1 MEQAE
6 KANLCH
12 YSYLNFAFFSYKNS
26 FNKINLMKRIILIS
40 LGCLCVGLGF
50 VGVFVPG
57 IPTTIFLIIALWAF
71 TKSSEKL
78 RHWLLNH
85 KRFGPILN
93 NWQEHKVVPRRAKIL
108 MVVLMSLAVIL
119 FYYSSQ
125 SLILTIGL
133 IIILVSVAIYVIS
146 LPSEIPENSY

>member
-1 MEQAE
+1 
-6 KANLCH
+6 
-12 YSYLNFAFFSYKNS
+12 
-26 FNKINLMKRIILIS
+26 MKRAILIS
-40 LGCLCVGLGF
+40 LGWLCVGLGF
-50 VGVFVPG
+50 VGIFVPG

-93 NWQEHKVVPRRAKIL
+93 NWQEHKVVPRKAKIL
-108 MVVLMSLAVIL
+108 MVILMSLAVVL

-125 SLILTIGL
+125 NLYLTIGL

-146 LPSEIPENSY
+146 LPSKTPEKSY

>member
-1 MEQAE
+1 
-6 KANLCH
+6 
-12 YSYLNFAFFSYKNS
+12 
-26 FNKINLMKRIILIS
+26 MKRTILIS
-40 LGCLCVGLGF
+40 LGWLCVGLGF

-119 FYYSSQ
+119 FYYSLQ

-146 LPSEIPENSY
+146 LPSKAPENSY

>member
-1 MEQAE
+1 
-6 KANLCH
+6 
-12 YSYLNFAFFSYKNS
+12 
-26 FNKINLMKRIILIS
+26 MKRSILIS
-40 LGCLCVGLGF
+40 LGWLCVGLGF
-50 VGVFVPG
+50 IGIFVPG

-71 TKSSEKL
+71 TKSSPKL

-93 NWQEHKVVPRRAKIL
+93 NWQKHKVVPRRAKIL

>member
-1 MEQAE
+1 
-6 KANLCH
+6 
-12 YSYLNFAFFSYKNS
+12 
-26 FNKINLMKRIILIS
+26 MKRTILIS
-40 LGCLCVGLGF
+40 LGLLCVGLGF
-50 VGVFVPG
+50 IGVFVPG

-78 RHWLLNH
+78 RYWLLNH
-85 KRFGPILN
+85 KRFGPILS

-108 MVVLMSLAVIL
+108 MVALMSLAVIL
-119 FYYSSQ
+119 FYYSLQ

-146 LPSEIPENSY
+146 LPSKVPENSY

>member
-1 MEQAE
+1 M
-6 KANLCH
+6 K
-12 YSYLNFAFFSYKNS
+12 
-26 FNKINLMKRIILIS
+26 KILLIS
-40 LGCLCVGLGF
+40 LGWLCVGLGF

-78 RHWLLNH
+78 RYWLLNH

-108 MVVLMSLAVIL
+108 MVVLMSLAVFL
-119 FYYSSQ
+119 FYYSLQ
-125 SLILTIGL
+125 NLYLKIGL
-133 IIILVSVAIYVIS
+133 VLILVSVAIYVIS
-146 LPSEIPENSY
+146 LPSKIPESSY

>member
-1 MEQAE
+1 
-6 KANLCH
+6 
-12 YSYLNFAFFSYKNS
+12 
-26 FNKINLMKRIILIS
+26 MKRTILIS
-40 LGCLCVGLGF
+40 LGWLCVGLGF

-78 RHWLLNH
+78 RNWLIHH
-85 KRFGPILN
+85 KKFGPFLS

-119 FYYSSQ
+119 FYYSLQ

-146 LPSEIPENSY
+146 LPSKVPENSY

>member
-1 MEQAE
+1 
-6 KANLCH
+6 
-12 YSYLNFAFFSYKNS
+12 
-26 FNKINLMKRIILIS
+26 MKRTILIS
-40 LGCLCVGLGF
+40 LGWLCVGLGF

-71 TKSSEKL
+71 TKSSKKL

-108 MVVLMSLAVIL
+108 MVVLMSLASIL
-119 FYYSSQ
+119 FYYSLQ
-125 SLILTIGL
+125 NLYLTIGL
-133 IIILVSVAIYVIS
+133 VIILVLVAMYVIS
-146 LPSEIPENSY
+146 LPSKIPENSY

>member
-1 MEQAE
+1 
-6 KANLCH
+6 
-12 YSYLNFAFFSYKNS
+12 
-26 FNKINLMKRIILIS
+26 MKKTILIS
-40 LGCLCVGLGF
+40 LGLLCVGLGF
-50 VGVFVPG
+50 IGVFVPG

-78 RHWLLNH
+78 RYWLLNH

-119 FYYSSQ
+119 FYYSLQ

-146 LPSEIPENSY
+146 LPSKVPENSY

>member
-1 MEQAE
+1 
-6 KANLCH
+6 
-12 YSYLNFAFFSYKNS
+12 
-26 FNKINLMKRIILIS
+26 MKRTILIS
-40 LGCLCVGLGF
+40 LGLLCVGLGF

-85 KRFGPILN
+85 KRFGPILS

-108 MVVLMSLAVIL
+108 MVVLMSVAVIL
-119 FYYSSQ
+119 FYYSLQ

-146 LPSEIPENSY
+146 LPSKVPENSY

>member
-1 MEQAE
+1 
-6 KANLCH
+6 
-12 YSYLNFAFFSYKNS
+12 
-26 FNKINLMKRIILIS
+26 MKRTILIS
-40 LGCLCVGLGF
+40 LGWLCVGLGF

-146 LPSEIPENSY
+146 LPSKTPEKSY

>member
-1 MEQAE
+1 
-6 KANLCH
+6 
-12 YSYLNFAFFSYKNS
+12 
-26 FNKINLMKRIILIS
+26 MKRIILIS
-40 LGCLCVGLGF
+40 LGWLCVGLGF

-71 TKSSEKL
+71 TKSSAKL

-85 KRFGPILN
+85 KRFGPILH

-119 FYYSSQ
+119 FYYSLQ

-133 IIILVSVAIYVIS
+133 IIILVSVAIYVNS
-146 LPSEIPENSY
+146 LPSKVPENSY

>member
-1 MEQAE
+1 
-6 KANLCH
+6 
-12 YSYLNFAFFSYKNS
+12 
-26 FNKINLMKRIILIS
+26 MKRTILIS
-40 LGCLCVGLGF
+40 LGWLCVGLGF

-119 FYYSSQ
+119 FYYSLQ

-133 IIILVSVAIYVIS
+133 IILLVSVAIYVIS
-146 LPSEIPENSY
+146 LPSKIPENSY

>member
-1 MEQAE
+1 
-6 KANLCH
+6 
-12 YSYLNFAFFSYKNS
+12 
-26 FNKINLMKRIILIS
+26 LMKRTILIS

-71 TKSSEKL
+71 TKSSKKL

-146 LPSEIPENSY
+146 LPSKVPENSY

>member
-1 MEQAE
+1 
-6 KANLCH
+6 
-12 YSYLNFAFFSYKNS
+12 
-26 FNKINLMKRIILIS
+26 MKRMILIS
-40 LGCLCVGLGF
+40 LGWLCVSLGF
-50 VGVFVPG
+50 IGIFVPG

-71 TKSSEKL
+71 TKSSKKL
-78 RHWLLNH
+78 RNWLLNH

-93 NWQEHKVVPRRAKIL
+93 NWQQHKVVPRRAKIL

-119 FYYSSQ
+119 FYYSLQ

-146 LPSEIPENSY
+146 LPSKIPENSY

>member
-1 MEQAE
+1 
-6 KANLCH
+6 
-12 YSYLNFAFFSYKNS
+12 
-26 FNKINLMKRIILIS
+26 MKRIILIS

-71 TKSSEKL
+71 TKSSKKL

-119 FYYSSQ
+119 FYYSLQ

-146 LPSEIPENSY
+146 LPSKIPENSY

>member
-1 MEQAE
+1 
-6 KANLCH
+6 
-12 YSYLNFAFFSYKNS
+12 
-26 FNKINLMKRIILIS
+26 MKKTILIS
-40 LGCLCVGLGF
+40 LGWLCVGLGF

-93 NWQEHKVVPRRAKIL
+93 NWQQHKVVPRRAKIL

-119 FYYSSQ
+119 FYYSLQ
-125 SLILTIGL
+125 NLYLTIGL

-146 LPSEIPENSY
+146 LPSKIPENSY

>member
-1 MEQAE
+1 
-6 KANLCH
+6 
-12 YSYLNFAFFSYKNS
+12 
-26 FNKINLMKRIILIS
+26 MKRTILIS
-40 LGCLCVGLGF
+40 LGWLCVGLGF

-108 MVVLMSLAVIL
+108 MVVLMSLAVVL
-119 FYYSSQ
+119 FYYSLQ
-125 SLILTIGL
+125 NLYLTIGL

-146 LPSEIPENSY
+146 LPSKIPGNSY

>member
-1 MEQAE
+1 
-6 KANLCH
+6 
-12 YSYLNFAFFSYKNS
+12 
-26 FNKINLMKRIILIS
+26 MKKIILIS
-40 LGCLCVGLGF
+40 LGWLCVCLGF
-50 VGVFVPG
+50 VGIFVPG

-78 RHWLLNH
+78 RNWLIHH
-85 KRFGPILN
+85 KKFGPFLS

-108 MVVLMSLAVIL
+108 MVALMSLAVIL

-146 LPSEIPENSY
+146 LPSKIPENSY

>member
-1 MEQAE
+1 
-6 KANLCH
+6 
-12 YSYLNFAFFSYKNS
+12 
-26 FNKINLMKRIILIS
+26 MKRTILIS
-40 LGCLCVGLGF
+40 LGLLCVGLGF

-108 MVVLMSLAVIL
+108 MVVLMSLAVVL
-119 FYYSSQ
+119 FYYSWQ
-125 SLILTIGL
+125 NLYLTIGL
-133 IIILVSVAIYVIS
+133 IVVLVSVAIYVIS
-146 LPSEIPENSY
+146 LPSKVPENSY

>member
-1 MEQAE
+1 
-6 KANLCH
+6 
-12 YSYLNFAFFSYKNS
+12 
-26 FNKINLMKRIILIS
+26 MKRTILIS
-40 LGCLCVGLGF
+40 LGLLCVGLGF
-50 VGVFVPG
+50 IGVFVPG
-57 IPTTIFLIIALWAF
+57 VPTTIFLIIALWAF

-93 NWQEHKVVPRRAKIL
+93 NWQEHKVVPLRAKIL

-119 FYYSSQ
+119 FYYSLQ

-133 IIILVSVAIYVIS
+133 IIILVSVAIYVLS
-146 LPSEIPENSY
+146 LPSKVPENSY

>member
-1 MEQAE
+1 
-6 KANLCH
+6 
-12 YSYLNFAFFSYKNS
+12 
-26 FNKINLMKRIILIS
+26 MKRIILIS
-40 LGCLCVGLGF
+40 LGWLCVGLGF

-71 TKSSEKL
+71 TKSSKKL
-78 RHWLLNH
+78 RYWLLNH

-119 FYYSSQ
+119 FYYSLQ

-146 LPSEIPENSY
+146 LPSKIPENLY

>member
-1 MEQAE
+1 
-6 KANLCH
+6 
-12 YSYLNFAFFSYKNS
+12 
-26 FNKINLMKRIILIS
+26 MKRIILIS
-40 LGCLCVGLGF
+40 LGWLCVGLGF

-93 NWQEHKVVPRRAKIL
+93 NWQQHKVVPRRAKIL
-108 MVVLMSLAVIL
+108 MVVLMSLAVVL
-119 FYYSSQ
+119 FYYSLQ
-125 SLILTIGL
+125 NLYLTIGL

-146 LPSEIPENSY
+146 LPSKIPENSY

>member
-1 MEQAE
+1 
-6 KANLCH
+6 
-12 YSYLNFAFFSYKNS
+12 
-26 FNKINLMKRIILIS
+26 MKRTILIS
-40 LGCLCVGLGF
+40 LGWLCVGLGF

-78 RHWLLNH
+78 RLWLLNH

-146 LPSEIPENSY
+146 LPSKIPENSY

>member
-1 MEQAE
+1 
-6 KANLCH
+6 
-12 YSYLNFAFFSYKNS
+12 
-26 FNKINLMKRIILIS
+26 MKRTILIS
-40 LGCLCVGLGF
+40 LGWLCVGLGF
-50 VGVFVPG
+50 VGVLIPG

-78 RHWLLNH
+78 RYWLLNH

-119 FYYSSQ
+119 FYYSLQ

-146 LPSEIPENSY
+146 LPSKVPENSY

>member
-1 MEQAE
+1 
-6 KANLCH
+6 
-12 YSYLNFAFFSYKNS
+12 
-26 FNKINLMKRIILIS
+26 MKRVILIS
-40 LGCLCVGLGF
+40 LGWICVGLGF

-119 FYYSSQ
+119 FYYSLQ

-133 IIILVSVAIYVIS
+133 IIILISVAIYVIS
-146 LPSEIPENSY
+146 LPSKIPGNLY

>member
-1 MEQAE
+1 
-6 KANLCH
+6 
-12 YSYLNFAFFSYKNS
+12 
-26 FNKINLMKRIILIS
+26 MKRTILIS
-40 LGCLCVGLGF
+40 LGLLCVGLGF
-50 VGVFVPG
+50 IGVFVPG
-57 IPTTIFLIIALWAF
+57 VPTTIFLIIALWAF

-119 FYYSSQ
+119 FYYSLQ

-146 LPSEIPENSY
+146 LPSKIPENSY